1 MSAGCFGLDSLPV
14 LQTQIIPNSPQL
26 AGFFYSRKAFAMT
39 ILTLTGLIP
48 DIYAAMNVI
57 AREQVGFIPAV
68 SRDSTAERAALNQNV
83 RSPVVGAMAA
93 EDLTQGA
100 YAADAGNQTIDYVDM
115 TISKQRS
122 VAFGI
127 NGDDTMRLQSA
138 GTYSNINQQRIAQA
152 LRTLT
157 NEVETDL
164 AKTSISLS
172 RAYGVVGTTPFGIAG
187 DLSDFAQPKK
197 ILKDNGAPLSDLHMV
212 LGSAAMANIEGKQA
226 GLFRVNEA
234 GTDDLLRR
242 GAVSVVQGFDLHN
255 SGAIGDVVLTGGA
268 ASATTNNAGYAR
280 GATVINLAAAGTG
293 AFIAGDIVKFAGDP
307 NNQYIL
313 AAGDSDTSNG
323 GAIRLQ
329 APGLRQA
336 IPPSATGITL
346 VGATV
351 RNAFF
356 QRAALQLATRMPAMP
371 EGGDSAD
378 DVMPVTDPIS
388 GITYEFCI
396 YKQKRQVRYEV
407 NLAWGTAAPN
417 PHLGGHLIGG

>member
-1 MSAGCFGLDSLPV
+1 
-14 LQTQIIPNSPQL
+14 
-26 AGFFYSRKAFAMT
+26 MT
-39 ILTLTGLIP
+39 TLTLNGLVP

-57 AREQVGFIPAV
+57 ARENVGFIPAV
-68 SRDSTAERAALNQNV
+68 SRDSTAERAALNQTV

-100 YAADAGNQTIDYVDM
+100 YAADAGDQTINYVDM

-122 VAFGI
+122 VPFGI

-138 GTYSNINQQRIAQA
+138 GTYANVNQQRIAQA

-164 AKTSISLS
+164 AVTSLKLS
-172 RAYGVVGTTPFGIAG
+172 RAYGTPGTIPFGTAG

-212 LGSAAMANIEGKQA
+212 LGSGAAANLEGKQA

-234 GTDDLLRR
+234 GTDELLRR
-242 GAVSVVQGFDLHN
+242 GAISLVQGFDLHN
-255 SGAIGDVVLTGGA
+255 SGAIGDLIA
-268 ASATTNNAGYAR
+268 AGTAAGATTNNASYAK
-280 GATVINLAAAGTG
+280 GATLINLAAAGTG
-293 AFIAGDIVKFAGDP
+293 TLLAGDIVKFAGDP
-307 NNQYIL
+307 NQYIL
-313 AAGDSDTSNG
+313 AAGDNSTADG
-323 GAIRLQ
+323 GQIRLQ

-336 IPPSATGITL
+336 IPAAATGIT
-346 VGATV
+346 VIAATV

-356 QRAALQLATRMPAMP
+356 QRAAIQLATRAPAMP

-378 DVMPVTDPIS
+378 DVMMVTDPIS

>member
-1 MSAGCFGLDSLPV
+1 
-14 LQTQIIPNSPQL
+14 
-26 AGFFYSRKAFAMT
+26 MT
-39 ILTLTGLIP
+39 TLTLTGLIP
-48 DIYAAMNVI
+48 DIYAAMYVI

-68 SRDSTAERAALNQNV
+68 SRDSTAERAALNQTV

-100 YAADAGNQTIDYVDM
+100 YAADAGNQTINYVDM

-122 VAFGI
+122 VPFGI

-138 GTYSNINQQRIAQA
+138 GTYANINQQRIAQA

-164 AKTSISLS
+164 AATSRNLS
-172 RAYGVVGTTPFGIAG
+172 RAYGTVGTTPFGTSG

-197 ILKDNGAPLSDLHMV
+197 ILKDNGTPLSDLHMV
-212 LGSAAMANIEGKQA
+212 LGSGAMANIEGKQA

-234 GTDDLLRR
+234 GTDELLRR

-255 SGAIGDVVLTGGA
+255 SGAIGDLITSGTA
-268 ASATTNNAGYAR
+268 AGATTNNAGYAK
-280 GATVINLAAAGTG
+280 GATVINLASAGTG
-293 AFIAGDIVKFAGDP
+293 TFISGDIVKFVGDP
-307 NNQYIL
+307 NQYIL
-313 AAGDSDTSNG
+313 ATGDSDTSNG
-323 GAIRLQ
+323 GSITLQ
-329 APGLRQA
+329 APGLRQS
-336 IPPSATGITL
+336 IPASATGITL
-346 VGATV
+346 IAATV
-351 RNAFF
+351 RNTFF
-356 QRAALQLATRMPAMP
+356 QRAAIQLATRAPAMP

-378 DVMPVTDPIS
+378 DVMMVTDPIS

-396 YKQKRQVRYEV
+396 YRQKRQNRYEV

>member
-1 MSAGCFGLDSLPV
+1 
-14 LQTQIIPNSPQL
+14 
-26 AGFFYSRKAFAMT
+26 MT

-68 SRDSTAERAALNQNV
+68 SRDSTAERAALNQTV

-100 YAADAGNQTIDYVDM
+100 YAVDAGDQTINYVDM

-138 GTYSNINQQRIAQA
+138 GTYANVNQQRIAQA
-152 LRTLT
+152 LRTLS

-164 AKTSISLS
+164 ASTSLKLS
-172 RAYGVVGTTPFGIAG
+172 RAYGTVGTIPFGTSG

-255 SGAIGDVVLTGGA
+255 SGAIGDLIVAGTA
-268 ASATTNNAGYAR
+268 ASSTTNNAGYAK
-280 GATVINLAAAGTG
+280 GATTINLAAAGTG
-293 AFIAGDIVKFAGDP
+293 TFLANDIVKFAGDP
-307 NNQYIL
+307 NQYIL
-313 AAGDSDTSNG
+313 ETGDTDTSNG
-323 GAIRLQ
+323 GSIKLR

-336 IPPSATGITL
+336 IAATATAITL
-346 VGATV
+346 VAATV
-351 RNAFF
+351 RNSFF
-356 QRAALQLATRMPAMP
+356 QRAAIQLATRAPAMP

-378 DVMPVTDPIS
+378 DVMMVTDPIS

>member
-1 MSAGCFGLDSLPV
+1 
-14 LQTQIIPNSPQL
+14 
-26 AGFFYSRKAFAMT
+26 MT
-39 ILTLTGLIP
+39 TLTLTGLIP

-100 YAADAGNQTIDYVDM
+100 YAIDAGNQTIDYVDM

-122 VAFGI
+122 VPFGI

-138 GTYSNINQQRIAQA
+138 GTYANVNQQRIAQA

-164 AKTSISLS
+164 ASTSLKLS
-172 RAYGVVGTTPFGIAG
+172 RAYGTVGTIPFGTAG

-255 SGAIGDVVLTGGA
+255 SGAIGDLISAGTA
-268 ASATTNNAGYAR
+268 ASSTTNNAGYAK
-280 GATVINLAAAGTG
+280 GATVITLAAAGTG
-293 AFIAGDIVKFAGDP
+293 TFLANDIVKFAGDT
-307 NNQYIL
+307 NQYIL
-313 AAGDSDTSNG
+313 ETGDTDASNG
-323 GAIRLQ
+323 GNIKLR
-329 APGLRQA
+329 APGLLKA
-336 IPPSATGITL
+336 IPASATAITL
-346 VGATV
+346 VAATV

-356 QRAALQLATRMPAMP
+356 QRAAIQLATRAPAMP

-378 DVMPVTDPIS
+378 DVMMVTDPIS

>member
-1 MSAGCFGLDSLPV
+1 
-14 LQTQIIPNSPQL
+14 
-26 AGFFYSRKAFAMT
+26 MT
-39 ILTLTGLIP
+39 TLTLTGLIP

-68 SRDSTAERAALNQNV
+68 SRDSTAERAALNQTV

-100 YAADAGNQTIDYVDM
+100 YAEDAGNQTINYVDM
-115 TISKQRS
+115 AISKQRS
-122 VAFGI
+122 VPFGI
-127 NGDDTMRLQSA
+127 NGDDTQRLQSA
-138 GTYSNINQQRIAQA
+138 GTYANINQQRIAQA

-164 AKTSISLS
+164 AATSLKLS
-172 RAYGVVGTTPFGIAG
+172 RAYGAVGTIPFGTAG

-212 LGSAAMANIEGKQA
+212 LGSAAMANIEGKQS

-255 SGAIGDVVLTGGA
+255 SGAIGDLIVAGSAVG
-268 ASATTNNAGYAR
+268 ATTNNAGYAK
-280 GATVINLAAAGTG
+280 GATVIYLASVGTG
-293 AFIAGDIVKFAGDP
+293 AFIANDIVKFAGDP
-307 NNQYIL
+307 NQYVL
-313 AAGDSDTSNG
+313 AAGDADASNG
-323 GAIRLQ
+323 GAITLR

-336 IPPSATGITL
+336 IPASATGITL
-346 VGATV
+346 IAATV
-351 RNAFF
+351 RNSFF
-356 QRAALQLATRMPAMP
+356 QRAAIQLATRAPAMP

-378 DVMPVTDPIS
+378 DVMMVTDPIS

>member
-1 MSAGCFGLDSLPV
+1 
-14 LQTQIIPNSPQL
+14 
-26 AGFFYSRKAFAMT
+26 MT

-68 SRDSTAERAALNQNV
+68 SRDSTAERAALNQTV

-93 EDLTQGA
+93 EDLAQGA
-100 YAADAGNQTIDYVDM
+100 YAEDAGNQTINYVDM

-122 VAFGI
+122 VPFGI
-127 NGDDTMRLQSA
+127 NGDDTQRLQSA
-138 GTYSNINQQRIAQA
+138 GTYANINQQRIAQA

-157 NEVETDL
+157 NEVESDL
-164 AKTSISLS
+164 AATSIKLS
-172 RAYGVVGTTPFGIAG
+172 RAYGAVGTIPFGTAG

-212 LGSAAMANIEGKQA
+212 LGSAAMANIEGKQS

-255 SGAIGDVVLTGGA
+255 SGAIGDLIAVGSAVG
-268 ASATTNNAGYAR
+268 ATTSNAGHAK

-293 AFIAGDIVKFAGDP
+293 AYLAGDIVKFAGDP
-307 NNQYIL
+307 HQYVL
-313 AAGDSDTSNG
+313 AAGDADTSNG
-323 GAIRLQ
+323 GQIRLQ

-336 IPPSATGITL
+336 IPAAATGITL
-346 VGATV
+346 IAATV

-356 QRAALQLATRMPAMP
+356 QRAAIQLATRAPAMP

-378 DVMPVTDPIS
+378 DVMMVTDPIS

-407 NLAWGTAAPN
+407 NLAWGTGAPN

>member
-1 MSAGCFGLDSLPV
+1 
-14 LQTQIIPNSPQL
+14 
-26 AGFFYSRKAFAMT
+26 MT

-68 SRDSTAERAALNQNV
+68 SRDSTAERAALNQTV

-100 YAADAGNQTIDYVDM
+100 YAEDAGNQTINYVDM
-115 TISKQRS
+115 TINKQRS
-122 VAFGI
+122 VPFGI

-138 GTYSNINQQRIAQA
+138 GTYANVNQQRIAQA

-164 AKTSISLS
+164 AVTSLKLS
-172 RAYGVVGTTPFGIAG
+172 RAYGTVGTIPFGTAG

-212 LGSAAMANIEGKQA
+212 LGSGAMANVEGKQA

-234 GTDDLLRR
+234 GTDELLRR
-242 GAVSVVQGFDLHN
+242 GAVTLVQGFDLHN
-255 SGAIGDVVLTGGA
+255 SGAIGDLIPVGTA
-268 ASATTNNAGYAR
+268 AGATTSNAGYAK
-280 GATVINLAAAGTG
+280 GATVINLASAGTG
-293 AFIAGDIVKFAGDP
+293 TLLAGDIVKFAGDP
-307 NNQYIL
+307 NQYIL
-313 AAGDSDTSNG
+313 AAGDNSTADG
-323 GAIRLQ
+323 GQIRLQ

-336 IPPSATGITL
+336 IPPSATGIT
-346 VGATV
+346 VIAATV

-356 QRAALQLATRMPAMP
+356 QRAAIQLATRAPAMP
-371 EGGDSAD
+371 ESGDSAD
-378 DVMPVTDPIS
+378 DVMTVTDPIS
-388 GITYEFCI
+388 GITYEFCV

>member
-1 MSAGCFGLDSLPV
+1 
-14 LQTQIIPNSPQL
+14 
-26 AGFFYSRKAFAMT
+26 MT

-68 SRDSTAERAALNQNV
+68 SRDSTAERAALNQTV

-100 YAADAGNQTIDYVDM
+100 YAEDAGNQTINYVDM

-122 VAFGI
+122 VPFGI
-127 NGDDTMRLQSA
+127 NGDDTQRLQSA
-138 GTYSNINQQRIAQA
+138 GTYANINQQRIAQA

-157 NEVETDL
+157 NEVEADL
-164 AKTSISLS
+164 AATSIKLS
-172 RAYGVVGTTPFGIAG
+172 RAYGTVGTIPFGTAG

-212 LGSAAMANIEGKQA
+212 LGSAAMANIEGKQS

-255 SGAIGDVVLTGGA
+255 SGAIGDLIVAGNA
-268 ASATTNNAGYAR
+268 AAATTSNAGHAK

-293 AFIAGDIVKFAGDP
+293 AFLAGDIVKFAGDP
-307 NNQYIL
+307 NQYVL
-313 AAGDSDTSNG
+313 AAGDADASNG
-323 GAIRLQ
+323 GQIRLQ

-336 IPPSATGITL
+336 IPAVATSITL
-346 VGATV
+346 IGATV

-356 QRAALQLATRMPAMP
+356 QRAALQLATRAPAMP

-378 DVMPVTDPIS
+378 DVMLVPDPIS

>member
-1 MSAGCFGLDSLPV
+1 
-14 LQTQIIPNSPQL
+14 
-26 AGFFYSRKAFAMT
+26 MT

-68 SRDSTAERAALNQNV
+68 SRDSTAERAALNQTV

-100 YAADAGNQTIDYVDM
+100 YAEDAGNQTINYVDM

-122 VAFGI
+122 VPFGI
-127 NGDDTMRLQSA
+127 NGDDTQRLQSA
-138 GTYSNINQQRIAQA
+138 GTYANINQQRIAQA

-157 NEVETDL
+157 NEVEADL
-164 AKTSISLS
+164 AATSIKLS
-172 RAYGVVGTTPFGIAG
+172 RAYGAVGTIPFGTSG

-255 SGAIGDVVLTGGA
+255 SGAIGDLIVAGNA
-268 ASATTNNAGYAR
+268 AAATTSNAGHAK

-293 AFIAGDIVKFAGDP
+293 AFLAGDIVKFAGDQ
-307 NNQYIL
+307 NQYIL
-313 AAGDSDTSNG
+313 AAGDTDMSNG
-323 GAIRLQ
+323 GQIRLQ

-336 IPPSATGITL
+336 IPAAATGITL
-346 VGATV
+346 IAATV

-356 QRAALQLATRMPAMP
+356 QRAALQLATRAPAMP
-371 EGGDSAD
+371 QGGDSAD
-378 DVMPVTDPIS
+378 DVMLVPDPIS

>member
-1 MSAGCFGLDSLPV
+1 
-14 LQTQIIPNSPQL
+14 
-26 AGFFYSRKAFAMT
+26 MT
-39 ILTLTGLIP
+39 TLTLTGLIP
-48 DIYAAMNVI
+48 DIYAAMYVI

-68 SRDSTAERAALNQNV
+68 SRDSTAARAALNQTV

-100 YAADAGNQTIDYVDM
+100 YAADAGNQTINYVDM

-122 VAFGI
+122 VPFGI

-138 GTYSNINQQRIAQA
+138 GTYANINQQRIAQA

-157 NEVETDL
+157 NEVESDL
-164 AKTSISLS
+164 ATTSRNLS
-172 RAYGVVGTTPFGIAG
+172 RAYGVVGTTPFGTSG

-212 LGSAAMANIEGKQA
+212 LGSGAMANIEGKQA

-255 SGAIGDVVLTGGA
+255 SGAIGDLVTAGTA
-268 ASATTNNAGYAR
+268 AGATTNNAGYAK
-280 GATVINLAAAGTG
+280 GTTVINLASAGTG
-293 AFIAGDIVKFAGDP
+293 TFIAGDIVKFVGDS
-307 NNQYIL
+307 NQYIL

-323 GAIRLQ
+323 GSITLQ

-336 IPPSATGITL
+336 IPASATGITL
-346 VGATV
+346 IAATV
-351 RNAFF
+351 RNTFF
-356 QRAALQLATRMPAMP
+356 QRAAIQLATRVPAMP

-378 DVMPVTDPIS
+378 DVMMVTDPIS

-396 YKQKRQVRYEV
+396 YRQKRQNRYEV

>member
-1 MSAGCFGLDSLPV
+1 
-14 LQTQIIPNSPQL
+14 
-26 AGFFYSRKAFAMT
+26 MT

-68 SRDSTAERAALNQNV
+68 SRDSTAERAALNQTV

-100 YAADAGNQTIDYVDM
+100 YAADAGDQTINYVDM
-115 TISKQRS
+115 TINKQRS
-122 VAFGI
+122 VPFGI

-138 GTYSNINQQRIAQA
+138 GTYANVNQQRIAQA
-152 LRTLT
+152 LRTLS

-164 AKTSISLS
+164 ATTSLKLS
-172 RAYGVVGTTPFGIAG
+172 RAYGTPGTTPFGVAS
-187 DLSDFAQPKK
+187 DLSDFSQPKK

-212 LGSAAMANIEGKQA
+212 LGSGAAANLEGKQP

-234 GTDDLLRR
+234 GTDELLRR
-242 GAVSVVQGFDLHN
+242 GAISIVQGFDLHN
-255 SGAIGDVVLTGGA
+255 SGAIGDLIATGTA
-268 ASATTNNAGYAR
+268 AGATTNNAGYAK
-280 GATVINLAAAGTG
+280 GATLINLASAGTG
-293 AFIAGDIVKFAGDP
+293 TLLAGDIVKFAGDP
-307 NNQYIL
+307 NQYIL
-313 AAGDSDTSNG
+313 AQGDTNMADG
-323 GAIRLQ
+323 GQIRLQ

-346 VGATV
+346 IAATV

-356 QRAALQLATRMPAMP
+356 QRAAIQLATRAPAMP

-378 DVMPVTDPIS
+378 DVMMVTDPIS

>member
-1 MSAGCFGLDSLPV
+1 
-14 LQTQIIPNSPQL
+14 
-26 AGFFYSRKAFAMT
+26 MT

-68 SRDSTAERAALNQNV
+68 SRDSTAERAALNQTV

-100 YAADAGNQTIDYVDM
+100 YAEDAGNQTINYVDM

-122 VAFGI
+122 VPFGI
-127 NGDDTMRLQSA
+127 NGDDTQRLQSA
-138 GTYSNINQQRIAQA
+138 GTYANINQQRIAQA

-157 NEVETDL
+157 NEVEADL
-164 AKTSISLS
+164 AATSIKLS
-172 RAYGVVGTTPFGIAG
+172 RAYGTVGTIPFGTAG

-212 LGSAAMANIEGKQA
+212 LGSAAMANIEGKQS

-234 GTDDLLRR
+234 GTADLLRR

-255 SGAIGDVVLTGGA
+255 SGAIGDLIVAGNA
-268 ASATTNNAGYAR
+268 AAATTSNAGHAK

-293 AFIAGDIVKFAGDP
+293 AFLAGDIVKFAGDP
-307 NNQYIL
+307 NQYVL
-313 AAGDSDTSNG
+313 AAGDADASNG
-323 GAIRLQ
+323 GQIRLQ

-336 IPPSATGITL
+336 IPAVATSITL
-346 VGATV
+346 IGATV

-356 QRAALQLATRMPAMP
+356 QRAALQLATRAPAMP

-378 DVMPVTDPIS
+378 DVMLVPDPIS

>member
-1 MSAGCFGLDSLPV
+1 
-14 LQTQIIPNSPQL
+14 
-26 AGFFYSRKAFAMT
+26 MT
-39 ILTLTGLIP
+39 TLTLTGLIP

-68 SRDSTAERAALNQNV
+68 SRDSTAERAALNQTV

-100 YAADAGNQTIDYVDM
+100 YAEDAGNQTINYVDM

-122 VAFGI
+122 VPFGI
-127 NGDDTMRLQSA
+127 NGDDTQRLQSA
-138 GTYSNINQQRIAQA
+138 GTYANINQQRIAQA

-164 AKTSISLS
+164 ATTSLKLS
-172 RAYGVVGTTPFGIAG
+172 RAYGVVGTIPFGTAG

-212 LGSAAMANIEGKQA
+212 LGSAAMANIEGKQS

-255 SGAIGDVVLTGGA
+255 SGAIGDLIVAGSA
-268 ASATTNNAGYAR
+268 AGATTNTAGYAK
-280 GATVINLAAAGTG
+280 GATVINLASVGAG
-293 AFIAGDIVKFAGDP
+293 AFIANDIVRFAGDP
-307 NNQYIL
+307 NQYLL
-313 AAGDSDTSNG
+313 AAGDADASNG
-323 GAIRLQ
+323 GAITLR

-336 IPPSATGITL
+336 IPAAATGITL
-346 VGATV
+346 IAATV
-351 RNAFF
+351 RNSFF
-356 QRAALQLATRMPAMP
+356 QRAAIQLATRAPAMP

-378 DVMPVTDPIS
+378 DVMMVTDPIS

>member
-1 MSAGCFGLDSLPV
+1 
-14 LQTQIIPNSPQL
+14 
-26 AGFFYSRKAFAMT
+26 MT
-39 ILTLTGLIP
+39 TLTLTGLIP

-68 SRDSTAERAALNQNV
+68 SRDSTAERAALNQTV

-100 YAADAGNQTIDYVDM
+100 YAADAGDQTINYVDM

-122 VAFGI
+122 VPFGI
-127 NGDDTMRLQSA
+127 NGDDTQRLQSA
-138 GTYSNINQQRIAQA
+138 GTYANVNQQRIAQA
-152 LRTLT
+152 LRTLS
-157 NEVETDL
+157 NEVEADL
-164 AKTSISLS
+164 ATTSRKLS
-172 RAYGVVGTTPFGIAG
+172 RAYGTVGTTPFGTAG

-212 LGSAAMANIEGKQA
+212 LGSGAMANLEGKQS

-234 GTDDLLRR
+234 GTDELLRR
-242 GAVSVVQGFDLHN
+242 GAVSMVQGFDLHN
-255 SGAIGDVVLTGGA
+255 SGAIGDVITAGTA
-268 ASATTNNAGYAR
+268 AGATTNNAGYAK
-280 GATVINLAAAGTG
+280 GATVITLAAAGTG
-293 AFIAGDIVKFAGDP
+293 TFIAGDIVKFANDP
-307 NNQYIL
+307 NQYIL

-323 GAIRLQ
+323 GTIILQ

-336 IPPSATGITL
+336 IPASATGITL
-346 VGATV
+346 VAATV

-356 QRAALQLATRMPAMP
+356 QRAAIQLATRAPAMP

-378 DVMPVTDPIS
+378 DVMMVTDPIS